1 MVLTVVCRV
10 VSFGL
15 ATYKRKFYIHFTI
28 IIPAKEK
35 TVVQYTA
42 EEELRSPFGIS
53 VTVLFDTSVDF
64 FSISRPT
71 VTDLP

>member
-28 IIPAKEK
+28 ITRTKEK
-35 TVVQYTA
+35 TLVQYTA
-42 EEELRSPFGIS
+42 EGELISPDGIS

-64 FSISRPT
+64 FSISWPT
-71 VTDLP
+71 VTDLL